1 MDKKI
6 KDGMVAVLY
15 SPGFGAGWYSWHNVE
30 ELLFDPK
37 VVDMVLE
44 KTSAETIEL
53 YCEEVYGKEHHYY
66 GGADDLRVKWLPVGT
81 HFHIHEY
88 DGSESVEVREEMRWI
103 VA

>member
-6 KDGMVAVLY
+6 RNGKVAVLF
-15 SPGFGAGWYSWHNVE
+15 SPYHGAGWYTWHNIE

-53 YCEEVYGKEHHYY
+53 YCNEVYGDKAYY
-66 GGADDLRVKWLPVGT
+66 GGADDLQVMWLPIGT

-88 DGSESVEVREEMRWI
+88 DGSETIEIREEIDWKI
-103 VA
+103 A